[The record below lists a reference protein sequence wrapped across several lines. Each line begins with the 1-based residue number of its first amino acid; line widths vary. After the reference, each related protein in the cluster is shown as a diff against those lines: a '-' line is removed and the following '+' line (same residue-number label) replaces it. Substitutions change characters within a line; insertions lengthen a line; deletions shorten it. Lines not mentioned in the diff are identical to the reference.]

1 MINLKPYKNLF
12 STEWKSK
19 FGAILMDEHLEK
31 MENHLQQFQKGE
43 KLFEFPYFK
52 DEIKED
58 LTLSFQ
64 PFLDAFS
71 LNDGNEIV
79 KHLETIPIEHWL
91 MVLGQRLTSAS
102 IRDERAIP
110 PAKHILLESCKQP
123 FNSEITMAQRA
134 WEKHIGRTE
143 DTFWG
148 EIKGNNQHKQE
159 KVMEKISEI
168 LDSTTWW
175 NAFFH
180 YKHGW
185 VYEVREKDGHGIRWN
200 LEGTQL
206 IGFLEHFINED

>member
-1 MINLKPYKNLF
+1 M
-12 STEWKSK
+12 
-19 FGAILMDEHLEK
+19 
-31 MENHLQQFQKGE
+31 
-43 KLFEFPYFK
+43 
-52 DEIKED
+52 
-58 LTLSFQ
+58 
-64 PFLDAFS
+64 
-71 LNDGNEIV
+71 
-79 KHLETIPIEHWL
+79 
-91 MVLGQRLTSAS
+91 TSAS

-168 LDSTTWW
+168 LDNTTWW

-206 IGFLEHFINED
+206 IGFLEHFINEDYKIKIERKNNQGIIILKVLSLFRDKNLVNTLEEIGEYMKKYGQKDEIIINCSQYYIDDIKKNLLDENINFSVYQSTNL